1 MARNRDRTGT
11 GTRTPE
17 NTSPPPQVMTQN
29 QDNPFSFVV
38 PTEFVELPSGGRFYP
53 EGHPLH
59 RQETIEIKQMTA
71 KEEDILTSRSLLK
84 KGIALD
90 RVIESIIMDKK
101 IDSNSLLVGDRNAI
115 VIATRVSAYGSEYVT
130 QVACPSCATKQ
141 EYSFNLNSA
150 KVYNGEDISE
160 LDVVVNENGTFTVQL
175 PRTEIDVTFRLLT
188 GKDEKAF
195 IAGMEAER
203 KNRQATEK
211 NVTRQLSTM
220 IVAVNGDTSPQARKY
235 LVDNIPSID
244 SRHVRLAYRL
254 AAPNVDLTQHFECN
268 ECDHE
273 QDMEVPLSADFFWPD
288 Q

>member
-1 MARNRDRTGT
+1 LARNRDRTGM
-11 GTRTPE
+11 GTSTPE

-38 PTEFVELPSGGRFYP
+38 PTEFVELPSGGRYYS

-59 RQETIEIKQMTA
+59 GQETIEIKQMTA

-84 KGIALD
+84 KGVALD
-90 RVIESIIMDKK
+90 RVIESIIINKK

-115 VIATRVSAYGSEYVT
+115 VIATRISGYGSEYIT
-130 QVACPSCATKQ
+130 QVSCPGCTAKQ
-141 EYSFNLNSA
+141 EYSFNLDSA

-160 LDVVVNENGTFTVQL
+160 LDVEVNGDGTFTVQL
-175 PRTEIDVTFRLLT
+175 PRTEINVTFRLFT
-188 GKDEKAF
+188 GKDEKTF

-220 IVAVNGDTSPQARKY
+220 IVAVNGDTSSQSKKY

-244 SRHVRLAYRL
+244 SRHLRLAYRL

-268 ECDHE
+268 ECDYE

-288 Q
+288 R